1 MRIMDS
7 GLPAGLIDP
16 IYMAWYG
23 IGMATMKMA
32 TLKMT
37 FTLDQDTVRLIDD
50 GATRLA
56 EPKSQFIR
64 EAVADYHSRIGR
76 LSESERQRM
85 LKVFDT
91 VVPLIPA
98 RPQQEVE
105 DELRE
110 IRRARR
116 AGGRLSLSR
125 KPLAGKQLSGKLPAK
140 HK

>member
-1 MRIMDS
+1 
-7 GLPAGLIDP
+7 
-16 IYMAWYG
+16 
-23 IGMATMKMA
+23 MATSKV
-32 TLKMT
+32 T
-37 FTLDQDTVRLIDD
+37 FTLDEETVHRIED
-50 GATRLA
+50 AAERLA
-56 EPKSQFIR
+56 KPKSQIVR

-91 VVPLIPA
+91 LVPRIPV
-98 RPQQEVE
+98 RPQREVE

-116 AGGRLSLSR
+116 SGGRLSI
-125 KPLAGKQLSGKLPAK
+125 SGK

>member
-1 MRIMDS
+1 MRIMDFGS
-7 GLPAGLIDP
+7 PAGPVDRVH
-16 IYMAWYG
+16 MAWYG
-23 IGMATMKMA
+23 IDMATIKMA
-32 TLKMT
+32 TIKMT

-98 RPQQEVE
+98 RPQREVE
-105 DELRE
+105 AELQE

-116 AGGRLSLSR
+116 AGGRRSMAR
-125 KPLAGKQLSGKLPAK
+125 QQK
-140 HK
+140 